1 MLINLFVEDINASQA
16 ELEAKGVKFFRDKG
30 VEYWGG
36 IISSFE
42 DPDGNYVQLIQ
53 FDPSLA
59 REEESATATA

>member
-1 MLINLFVEDINASQA
+1 MEDIHASQA
-16 ELEAKGVKFFRDKG
+16 ELEAKGVEFFRDKG

-36 IISSFE
+36 IISSFQ

-59 REEESATATA
+59 RPEEEAAATA